1 VTSISSRARGRAST
15 PKPTIV
21 LFDIDGTL
29 ILTGGAGRRAF
40 ERSFLS
46 VTGRADSLASFSFGG
61 MTDRGIA
68 RMGLEAANE
77 PADEA
82 RVEALLEA
90 YVSALHDELAKQPQ
104 YRIMPMAREVVTA
117 AREHTHVAMGL
128 GTGNLKRGAEAK
140 LRHGGLWE
148 LFDFGGFG
156 CDHENRTELLRAGAV
171 RGAEKLGLPLSA
183 CRIVVVGDTV
193 RDVVAAHGIM
203 ADCIGVETGGISAEE
218 LRAAGAHAVFP
229 DLSAAGALEAIVQGV
244 P

>member
-1 VTSISSRARGRAST
+1 MSSPR
-15 PKPTIV
+15 PTII

-40 ERSFLS
+40 ERSFRS
-46 VTGRADSLASFSFGG
+46 VLGSADSLASFSFGG

-68 RMGLEAANE
+68 RMGLELAGQSVE
-77 PADEA
+77 EE
-82 RVEALLEA
+82 RVQALLDA
-90 YVSALHDELAKQPQ
+90 YVEALHDELAKKPN
-104 YRIMPMAREVVTA
+104 YRIMPMAREVVTH
-117 AREHTHVAMGL
+117 ARKHAHVAMGL

-140 LRHGGLWE
+140 LRHGDLWE

-171 RGAEKLGLPLSA
+171 RGAEKLGLPLA
-183 CRIVVVGDTV
+183 QCRIVVVGDTV
-193 RDVVAAHGIM
+193 RDVVAARGIM

-229 DLSAAGALEAIVQGV
+229 DLSAVGALEAIVLGV